1 MPIEIYNNG
10 ASLKIVNGGSVILV
24 SKIQIKTIETIRGDV
39 IRLDIGEGAL
49 KNIYLK
55 YSEVTIPEGMADAA
69 QLRDTINAMLL
80 SNVGGGATE
89 VKQDTEI
96 TILNGILTALQDLKG
111 IINIGGGGIKQPVRI
126 DESTPNVVYYGYAIA
141 GASTSEA
148 VWAIQRATRA
158 ADIITYEWADGNEL
172 FDNIW
177 DSRYILTYEAPGP
190 VR

>member
-55 YSEVTIPEGMADAA
+55 YSEVTIPEGLADAA

-126 DESTPNVVYYGYAIA
+126 DESTPNVVYYGYAVT
-141 GASTSEA
+141 GSSTAEA

-177 DSRYILTYEAPGP
+177 DNRYILTYAAPGP

>member
-39 IRLDIGEGAL
+39 VRLDIGEGAL

-111 IINIGGGGIKQPVRI
+111 IINIGGGIKQPVRI